1 MSITLPLD
9 RMTTAEKLQVME
21 DLWAD
26 LTRNEQEFES
36 PAWHERILKE
46 REDRL
51 TAGEEKPIDWE
62 VAKKELRNRLT

>member
-1 MSITLPLD
+1 MGITLPLD
-9 RMTTAEKLQVME
+9 QMTTAEKLRIME

-26 LTRNEQEFES
+26 LTRNDQEFES

-51 TAGEEKPIDWE
+51 RTGEETPIDWE
-62 VAKKELRNRLT
+62 VAKKDLRNRLT